1 MDRIVLLARLNCC
14 CLALCAAAAL
24 RSSES
29 QYYILYRY
37 APQFTCGDCTL
48 SHYYLWDTGIRSP
61 VAIESGESVVV
72 NHHDHA
78 HVQCVLNR
86 GTLDRKPLSFY
97 AHGTATTWT

>member
-1 MDRIVLLARLNCC
+1 MLPNSHVVTVLCPIITSA
-14 CLALCAAAAL
+14 
-24 RSSES
+24 
-29 QYYILYRY
+29 
-37 APQFTCGDCTL
+37 
-48 SHYYLWDTGIRSP
+48 GIRSP
-61 VAIESGESVVV
+61 VAIELGELVVV